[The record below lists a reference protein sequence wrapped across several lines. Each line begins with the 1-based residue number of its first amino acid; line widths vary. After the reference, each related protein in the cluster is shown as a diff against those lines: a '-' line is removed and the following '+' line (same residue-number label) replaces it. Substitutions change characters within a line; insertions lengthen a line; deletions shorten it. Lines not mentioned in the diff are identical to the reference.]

1 MIDPFNSLK
10 VLCWR
15 DKIEEI
21 LEGKIPTPVS
31 VELDPSNLCTQS
43 CEWCMFKDFKAQHM
57 VSLSKEVMFSLI
69 KDLGE
74 MEVKAITFTGG
85 GEPLINPSTPEAM
98 HLAHSLGIQVGLVT
112 NGDLLEKNNIRDVV
126 VETCRYVRLSID
138 AGRDE
143 TYYKLKH
150 PKYSDQLSRNLKSI
164 RLIADS
170 GFKGDI
176 GTAFLIHPK
185 TYNELPIIIE
195 RLEDMGVSYL
205 QVRPCLGVK
214 LTSEMINYCRDA
226 VEDYRGKLNIYPNFK
241 RFDEIQFGMMFEKCR
256 ATPLLGI
263 VGADAKIYLCCQFR
277 GNRKY
282 VIGDLTKATFK
293 RQWGKKRHLRVLGR
307 INLAKCPPCRYSMFN
322 KLIEEVFLHD
332 KMHRNFI

>member
-1 MIDPFNSLK
+1 MINPFDSVK

-21 LEGKIPTPVS
+21 LQGRIPSPVA
-31 VELDPSNLCTQS
+31 VEIDPSNLCTQS
-43 CEWCMFKDFKAQHM
+43 CEWCMFKKFKAQCM
-57 VSLSKEVMFSLI
+57 VSLSKEIMFSLI
-69 KDLGE
+69 ENLAE

-85 GEPLINPSTPEAM
+85 GEPLVNPITPEAM
-98 HLAHSLGIQVGLVT
+98 QLAHGAGIQVGLVT
-112 NGDLLEKNNIRDVV
+112 NGDLLEKDGIRDVV
-126 VETCRYVRLSID
+126 TQVCRYVRLSID

-150 PKYSDQLSRNLKSI
+150 PKHLDQLSRNLKSI
-164 RLIADS
+164 KVMAET

-185 TYNELPIIIE
+185 TAAELPIIIE
-195 RLEDMGVSYL
+195 RLEGIGVNYL

-214 LTSEMINYCRDA
+214 LTSETVNYCRDA
-226 VEDYRGKLNIYPNFK
+226 VESYRGKLNIYANFK
-241 RFDEIQFGMMFEKCR
+241 RFDEVRFGMMFEKCR

-263 VGADAKIYLCCQFR
+263 VCADAKMYLCCQFR

-282 VIGDLTKATFK
+282 VIGDLTKSSFK
-293 RQWGKKRHLRVLGR
+293 EQWGKKRHLQVLRR
-307 INLAKCPPCRYSMFN
+307 INIAKCPPCRYSMFN
-322 KLIEEVFLHD
+322 QLIENVFIKD
-332 KMHRNFI
+332 KMHKNFI

>member
-21 LEGKIPTPVS
+21 LDGKIPSPVA
-31 VELDPSNLCTQS
+31 VEIDPSNTCTQS
-43 CEWCMFKDFKAQHM
+43 CEWCMFKEFRATHNI
-57 VSLSKEVMFSLI
+57 SLPKNIMFSLI
-69 KDLGE
+69 EDLVG
-74 MEVKAITFTGG
+74 MGTKAITFTGG
-85 GEPLINPSTPEAM
+85 GEPLTNPITPEAM
-98 HLAHSLGIQVGLVT
+98 RLAHSSGIQVGLVT
-112 NGDLLEKNNIRDVV
+112 NGDLLEKRDIRDAV
-126 VETCRYVRLSID
+126 VETCRYVRLSLD

-143 TYYKLKH
+143 THYKLKR
-150 PKYSDQLSRNLKSI
+150 PKYADQLTRNLTSI

-176 GTAFLIHPK
+176 GTGFLIHPK
-185 TYNELPIIIE
+185 NYSELPIIIE

-214 LTSEMINYCRDA
+214 LTYEMGNYCRDV
-226 VEDYRGKLNIYPNFK
+226 VEGYRGKLNIYANFK
-241 RFDEIQFGMMFEKCR
+241 RFDEVRFGMMFEKCR

-263 VGADAKIYLCCQFR
+263 VGADAKMYLCCQFR

-282 VIGDLTKATFK
+282 AVGDLTKASFK
-293 RQWGKKRHLRVLGR
+293 QQWGAKRHLRLLAR

-322 KLIEEVFLHD
+322 QLIEKVFLKD
-332 KMHRNFI
+332 KMHRNFL